1 MPAIKSVPT
10 RRWLFSVLI
19 TLAAL
24 LLSALLVT
32 SPAAAVTPTTTPTR
46 TATRTATPSVT
57 YVVREGDQL
66 LRIARQF
73 GVTLSA
79 LKAANHL
86 TSDTITPGQVL
97 IIPPPAPTATPIPPS
112 QLYTVQSGD
121 QLLRIARQFGVTLS
135 ALKAANRLT
144 SDTIQP
150 GQVLIIPTAT
160 PLPAATRTTT
170 AIPGNSVAYTV
181 RVGDRLTRIA
191 IWYGVTVEAIQSA
204 NKLRS
209 DTIWIDQILVIPN
222 PTLHPVGY
230 TVQRGDTLTGLA
242 ARFELTIEAIKIAN
256 RMKDDTIYAGL
267 VLIIPVK

>member
-10 RRWLFSVLI
+10 RRWSFSALI
-19 TLAAL
+19 VLAAL
-24 LLSALLVT
+24 MLSALLMN

-73 GVTLSA
+73 GVTLTA
-79 LKAANHL
+79 LKAANH
-86 TSDTITPGQVL
+86 
-97 IIPPPAPTATPIPPS
+97 
-112 QLYTVQSGD
+112 
-121 QLLRIARQFGVTLS
+121 
-135 ALKAANRLT
+135 LT

-160 PLPAATRTTT
+160 PLPTATRTST

-181 RVGDRLTRIA
+181 QAGDRLTRIA
-191 IWYGVTVEAIQSA
+191 IWYGVTVDAIKSA

-209 DTIWIDQILVIPN
+209 DAIWIGQTLVIPN
-222 PTLHPVGY
+222 PTLHPAGY
-230 TVQRGDTLTGLA
+230 TVQRGDTLTSLA
-242 ARFELTIEAIKIAN
+242 ARFGLTIEALKIAN
-256 RMKDDTIYAGL
+256 RMKGDTIYAGL
-267 VLIIPVK
+267 VLIIPMK